1 MSVLIPIISKKENN
15 EVFLENAIKKEKT
28 VYLLAIMDT
37 NAATTNFGFATSE
50 IGHGNELIEEIK
62 TYLNPVKI
70 TVYDALEWGDTNSK
84 ILNYAKLKK
93 IKKVALI
100 KQDNKYFRDLVSE
113 LKENKI
119 KVELF

>member
-15 EVFLENAIKKEKT
+15 EVFLEKAIKKEKT
-28 VYLLAIMDT
+28 VFLLAIMDT
-37 NAATTNFGFATSE
+37 NAAATNFGFATSE

-62 TYLNPVKI
+62 EYLKPVKV
-70 TVYDALEWGDTNSK
+70 TVNDALEWGDTNSK
-84 ILNYAKLKK
+84 ILNYAKLKH

-100 KQDNKYFRDLVSE
+100 KQNNKYFKDLVLE